1 MYQAVGILVI
11 NVYVIYCHDYFFFL
25 FVCVDHIVGEKADVC
40 HILLSGKSRL
50 DASYP
55 LFYLRWLQKC

>member
-1 MYQAVGILVI
+1 LPWLA
-11 NVYVIYCHDYFFFL
+11 FL
-25 FVCVDHIVGEKADVC
+25 FLYVGVDHIVGEKADVC

-55 LFYLRWLQKC
+55 LFYLRWLEKC